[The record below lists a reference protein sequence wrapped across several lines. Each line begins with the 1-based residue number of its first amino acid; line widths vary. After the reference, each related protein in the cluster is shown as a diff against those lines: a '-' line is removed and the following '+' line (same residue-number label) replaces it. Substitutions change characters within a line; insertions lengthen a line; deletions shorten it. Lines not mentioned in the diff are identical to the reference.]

1 MSSEKEK
8 GGHGLLVYSVAH
20 FVVDFSC
27 AFIMAGMVMEK
38 ETGAALLLIYNFC
51 AFAMQMMVCPI
62 CLYFN
67 SPPIAHA
74 STSFA
79 VNISHGSLSILP

>member
-1 MSSEKEK
+1 MSPEKEK

-38 ETGAALLLIYNFC
+38 
-51 AFAMQMMVCPI
+51 
-62 CLYFN
+62 
-67 SPPIAHA
+67 
-74 STSFA
+74 
-79 VNISHGSLSILP
+79 